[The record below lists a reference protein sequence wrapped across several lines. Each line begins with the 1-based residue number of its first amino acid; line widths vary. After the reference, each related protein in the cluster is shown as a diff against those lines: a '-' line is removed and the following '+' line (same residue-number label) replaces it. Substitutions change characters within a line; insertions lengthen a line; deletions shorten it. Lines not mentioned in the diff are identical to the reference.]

1 MTGSCSKSLREF
13 RLLKYIKNRMAQRV
27 CTMEQ
32 ICHRWSLFVS
42 LPCSKINADFM
53 AMGCMVLATQG
64 LVGKIY
70 PRLHSIHDLLVI
82 PAPDSIWILLRQIGI
97 HIFHDIN
104 DINLIYIYIYIIS
117 ASTCIV
123 SGICAFF
130 ELHGPGVVFDHE
142 SDSQSRSLATHI
154 WLYMCYIYN
163 SCLQVTVF

>member
-104 DINLIYIYIYIIS
+104 DINLIYIYIYNK
-117 ASTCIV
+117 CQH
-123 SGICAFF
+123 
-130 ELHGPGVVFDHE
+130 LHRLRNLHFLRATWAW
-142 SDSQSRSLATHI
+142 SRFWSWIRFPIPQLSNTYMTTVYV
-154 WLYMCYIYN
+154 LYI
-163 SCLQVTVF
+163 